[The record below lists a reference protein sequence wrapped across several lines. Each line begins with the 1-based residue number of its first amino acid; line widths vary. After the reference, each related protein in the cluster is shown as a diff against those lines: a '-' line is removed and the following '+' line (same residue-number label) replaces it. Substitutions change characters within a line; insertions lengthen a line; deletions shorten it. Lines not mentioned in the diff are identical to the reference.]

1 MCGLQ
6 YSGDIVDLAIVK
18 RRLIESGLGDVA
30 STEKFALFGFYRT
43 LIGVPITLISA
54 LAASILPSISAAH
67 SLRDRV
73 SVEYKVNYALRFCF
87 LVSVPSAIGLAVL
100 NDGVFLLLFNE
111 NQGGYLLLYGA
122 VVLILNAIV
131 LIQTSILQ
139 SIGKLYASTLYIM
152 LGVVGKIVTN
162 YFLVGIPSINILGA
176 LFGNMVFFIIPLILN
191 YRLINKTLKIE
202 VSLMKHF
209 KKPFTASA
217 LMGIVVYGAHSII
230 QLSLTTAVSDYLGNA
245 ISTTIAV
252 IVGVFIYLYGLALT
266 RGITQRDLEEF
277 PSKVTK
283 LIPKFI
289 RRRII

>member
-1 MCGLQ
+1 
-6 YSGDIVDLAIVK
+6 
-18 RRLIESGLGDVA
+18 
-30 STEKFALFGFYRT
+30 
-43 LIGVPITLISA
+43 
-54 LAASILPSISAAH
+54 
-67 SLRDRV
+67 
-73 SVEYKVNYALRFCF
+73 
-87 LVSVPSAIGLAVL
+87 
-100 NDGVFLLLFNE
+100 
-111 NQGGYLLLYGA
+111 
-122 VVLILNAIV
+122 
-131 LIQTSILQ
+131 
-139 SIGKLYASTLYIM
+139 
-152 LGVVGKIVTN
+152 
-162 YFLVGIPSINILGA
+162 
-176 LFGNMVFFIIPLILN
+176 
-191 YRLINKTLKIE
+191 
-202 VSLMKHF
+202 MKHF